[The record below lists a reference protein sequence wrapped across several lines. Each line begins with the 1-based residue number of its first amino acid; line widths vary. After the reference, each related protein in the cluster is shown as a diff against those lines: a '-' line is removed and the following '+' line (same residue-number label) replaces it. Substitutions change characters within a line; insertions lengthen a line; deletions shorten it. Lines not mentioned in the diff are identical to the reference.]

1 MYFKVELHN
10 LLSHDLLHIVSFQLQ
25 IHKIHVYYLRLKFDT
40 PLVYSLL
47 VFFRQSELIL
57 E

>member
-1 MYFKVELHN
+1 MYFKVEFHY